1 VAAEGK
7 GRSRVG
13 IWFRDWQLPLRR
25 FLVRQRA
32 GCAADIDDIAQEVFL
47 RVLRY
52 DRSELIDYPQAY
64 LFKIASNVSAEWA
77 MRANRRMPHH
87 SEWLTELVDTLS
99 PDTEMER
106 EALDERLRT
115 AVDALPARSREILR
129 LHFAEDVP
137 HEEIA
142 RRLGVTRKIVKRDVA
157 RAYGA
162 LRISLDPSLCGEA
175 PRQQGTKAT

>member
-1 VAAEGK
+1 VATEGRGPSK
-7 GRSRVG
+7 VG
-13 IWFRDWQLPLRR
+13 NWFRDWQRPLHR
-25 FLVRQRA
+25 FLARQRA

-77 MRANRRMPHH
+77 MRSSRRMPHH
-87 SEWLTELVDTLS
+87 SEWLTELVDALS
-99 PDTEMER
+99 PEVEVER
-106 EALDERLRT
+106 EALDARLHA
-115 AVDALPARSREILR
+115 AVNALPPRSREILR

-142 RRLGVTRKIVKRDVA
+142 RRLGVTRKIVKRDIA
-157 RAYGA
+157 RAYGS
-162 LRISLDPSLCGEA
+162 LRISLDPGLMGESLREHAGK
-175 PRQQGTKAT
+175 TL